1 MRRDVPRGARMTRF
15 LLAATLA
22 CLAMAAAGTFA
33 PRIARADWLAPDP
46 SFRDAQMEA
55 RAATRDTLGHG
66 NEPGRLD
73 TLAAALLRIGR
84 LDEARGLFARVLE
97 ASPADETARAGLGK
111 LALFEDRPADAE
123 SLLAGLPPTDA
134 GAQRDLYAA
143 RLRRGEWAPAA
154 TLAEG
159 AGQPGRAA
167 LLTAL
172 AEGGAYA
179 TGALPEM
186 EELPFA
192 RVWPVPLVRVK
203 LNGERVLM
211 AVSTSV
217 ADLIVDQSAARRT
230 GVKALSAEAPIYWS
244 GSQTAARMALVQRLE
259 LGSIKVERVPAGI
272 LPLKKYSLV
281 SNPEGEV
288 IAGVIGMN
296 LLRRFTPTLDYKKQ
310 RLELRRPGVAVT
322 AGAEAH
328 RVPFEIWNES
338 AITLYGSING
348 GRKMAL
354 ILDTGVPECA
364 VGAPQEVFDEL
375 GIKPGMMS
383 RVAKSAGT
391 WLNGSPWL
399 SVSVPTVTVG
409 PISRSRLSGWSG
421 ALGDAELWREGVR
434 RDGLLSSD
442 FLHNMRVT
450 FDWEKRDLVVE
461 E

>member
-1 MRRDVPRGARMTRF
+1 VAHAAVFAARARTRVVAGVILA
-15 LLAATLA
+15 LLATGLPARR
-22 CLAMAAAGTFA
+22 AG
-33 PRIARADWLAPDP
+33 ADWLAADP

-55 RAATRDTLGHG
+55 RSAARDTLGHG
-66 NEPGRLD
+66 AEPGRLD

-84 LDEARGLFARVLE
+84 IEEARGLFARVIEL
-97 ASPADETARAGLGK
+97 SPADETARAALGK
-111 LALFEDRPADAE
+111 LALFEDRCADAE
-123 SLLAGLPPTDA
+123 SLLTGLPATNA
-134 GAQRDLYAA
+134 GAEHDLYAA
-143 RLRRGEWAPAA
+143 RLRRGEWAQAA
-154 TLAEG
+154 TLAET

-167 LLTAL
+167 LLTAM
-172 AEGGAYA
+172 ATDGAYA

-192 RVWPVPLVRVK
+192 RAWPVPLVRVK

-211 AVSTSV
+211 AVSTGV

-230 GVKALSAEAPIYWS
+230 GVKPLAAEAPIYWS

-259 LGSIKVERVPAGI
+259 LGGIRLEKVPAGI
-272 LPLKKYSLV
+272 VSLKKYSLEA
-281 SNPEGEV
+281 NPEGEV
-288 IAGVIGMN
+288 IAGIIGVN
-296 LLRRFTPTLDYKKQ
+296 LLRRFTPTLDYRKQ
-310 RLELRRPGVAVT
+310 RLELRRPGAAFP

-328 RVPFEIWNES
+328 RVPMEIWGES
-338 AITLYGSING
+338 AITIYGSING

-354 ILDTGVPECA
+354 IVDSGVPECA
-364 VGAPQEVFDEL
+364 VGAPQVVFDEL

-399 SVSVPTVTVG
+399 AVSVPTVTVG
-409 PISRSRLSGWSG
+409 PIVRSKLTGWSG

-434 RDGLLSSD
+434 RDALLSSD

-450 FDWEKRDLVVE
+450 FDWEKRALVVE